1 MSFFVQLPS
10 LTFLKLTHFY
20 YSLCPAKEF
29 LSLGHSHLATN
40 GILKESSHFTWL
52 STSRQ
57 NIFARHEDYAQIV
70 ATLWTQSKIMI
81 HETQHSKSSNLVAFL
96 GWVELNSLSKSTFWT
111 KIGLLAWK
119 CSSLRSQY
127 WMFLWF
133 YVVLPWCCFNILLWF
148 FKFLWTCSN
157 RKMTSSSNG
166 KSPLTTKD

>member
-29 LSLGHSHLATN
+29 LSLGHSHLTTN

-96 GWVELNSLSKSTFWT
+96 GWVEFNNFVKMGTTNRNIRLKCTIIFIEGKERFSNFVMKSEA
-111 KIGLLAWK
+111 LWK
-119 CSSLRSQY
+119 LEELPTCSSNFAKRRGMNSRLIESQ
-127 WMFLWF
+127 
-133 YVVLPWCCFNILLWF
+133 
-148 FKFLWTCSN
+148 TCAQ
-157 RKMTSSSNG
+157 RKR
-166 KSPLTTKD
+166 

>member
-96 GWVELNSLSKSTFWT
+96 GWVEFNSFVTIYFLDKYWTFSMKMWLASLAILNGFMVLC
-111 KIGLLAWK
+111 GLTL
-119 CSSLRSQY
+119 
-127 WMFLWF
+127 
-133 YVVLPWCCFNILLWF
+133 VLL
-148 FKFLWTCSN
+148 
-157 RKMTSSSNG
+157 
-166 KSPLTTKD
+166 